1 MKAKLFSVYLNKTM
15 LIKRHSVTVLSFSFI
30 KNGQFRS
37 HNTVTNLRKII
48 LKESLIRK
56 QIISYLKII
65 VALLW
70 RWISVV
76 QSSSSFVLSN
86 FLYQIFNLLRS
97 GNFWRGPFFIHI
109 QFCVSVKILNKYWK
123 DKKVPWNNCQKI
135 TCWLD
140 TFSQNT
146 PQFLWYPFHT
156 FHF

>member
-65 VALLW
+65 VALL
-70 RWISVV
+70 
-76 QSSSSFVLSN
+76 
-86 FLYQIFNLLRS
+86 
-97 GNFWRGPFFIHI
+97 
-109 QFCVSVKILNKYWK
+109 
-123 DKKVPWNNCQKI
+123 
-135 TCWLD
+135 
-140 TFSQNT
+140 
-146 PQFLWYPFHT
+146 
-156 FHF
+156 